1 MVGRT
6 ERREAA
12 RCVIRSN
19 VAVVCEE
26 SNRRLCAVNIDN
38 VEDQSALVQPS
49 RSDPMP
55 PRYPLVPVQDLMT
68 RRGDFP
74 PPSLLPP
81 SSERAVL
88 RSRLQGK
95 CVDATFR
102 CA

>member
-38 VEDQSALVQPS
+38 VEDQSAVSALKLEVS
-49 RSDPMP
+49 IRE
-55 PRYPLVPVQDLMT
+55 
-68 RRGDFP
+68 RR
-74 PPSLLPP
+74 
-81 SSERAVL
+81 
-88 RSRLQGK
+88 
-95 CVDATFR
+95 ATGS
-102 CA
+102 